1 MRKTILMEPEKME
14 TDEEY
19 EEEGRRVMNQLLV
32 GRNIRNTGRPS
43 VGEQRAQTIKFMLLI
58 RNFQKRKGS

>member
-1 MRKTILMEPEKME
+1 ME